1 MPAGMSVTAHTLSQ
15 IRAVLVEAGTKTP
28 TNDVYVSLNG
38 YVGGRQHRTENT
50 EIWVGAAA

>member
-1 MPAGMSVTAHTLSQ
+1 MPAGMSVTAHMLSQ

-38 YVGGRQHRTENT
+38 YGGRQHRTE
-50 EIWVGAAA
+50 ILKFGLGAAA